1 MCDAIRGRMSWP
13 STDVPAPGVIMP
25 NPPNPNPKGPRPD
38 FSDVTSGSSSASS
51 KPANQPVERE
61 VKYTVQSGDSLSK
74 IAQQQYG
81 DGKKW
86 RAIFEANRDQI
97 SNPDLIHPGQVLKI
111 PSA

>member
-1 MCDAIRGRMSWP
+1 
-13 STDVPAPGVIMP
+13 MP
-25 NPPNPNPKGPRPD
+25 NPPNPSNPKGPRPN
-38 FSDVTSGSSSASS
+38 FSDVSSGSSSASTT
-51 KPANQPVERE
+51 PANQPVERE

-97 SNPDLIHPGQVLKI
+97 SNLDLIHPGQVLTI

>member
-1 MCDAIRGRMSWP
+1 
-13 STDVPAPGVIMP
+13 MP
-25 NPPNPNPKGPRPD
+25 NPPNPNPKGPRPN
-38 FSDVTSGSSSASS
+38 FSDVSSGSSSAPSM
-51 KPANQPVERE
+51 PNNQPVERE

-97 SNPDLIHPGQVLKI
+97 SNPDLIHPGQVLTI
-111 PSA
+111 PSVREA